1 MGKKVK
7 IAWSYVSGIGA
18 SIFYPPCL
26 LSSLKRTDNNSIKRG
41 VATCPAVLQ
50 YEKRVLVV
58 RSPYTFKIRCN
69 RKDERFLFQPVY
81 PFTQV
86 DEGSI
91 RKLIKFEP
99 TSSWRGKNTPLLQL
113 TLPYVFFADLPVYI
127 NQIEP
132 INIKSSKNWALVQ
145 GRFNI
150 YDWQR
155 PINWSVEWV
164 DTTEDLIIQRG
175 DPLFQLVFETN
186 SPESNIEFIYQD
198 MTDKLR
204 KSLDASTGVTQL
216 VKGTFNISKEYG
228 RKREEN
234 LIE

>member
-26 LSSLKRTDNNSIKRG
+26 LSSLTRTDDRGIKNG

-50 YEKRVLVV
+50 YEQRVLVV
-58 RSPYTFKIRCN
+58 RSPYTFKIRCD
-69 RKDERFLFQPVY
+69 RKNERFLFQPVY

-86 DEGSI
+86 NEGSI

-99 TSSWRGKNTPLLQL
+99 TTSWRGKDIPLLQL
-113 TLPYVFFADLPVYI
+113 TLPYVFFSDVPVYI
-127 NQIEP
+127 NQVDP
-132 INIKSSKNWALVQ
+132 TNTKSSKNWALVQ

-150 YDWQR
+150 YDWHR

-164 DTTEDLIIQRG
+164 ETTNDLIVRRG
-175 DPLFQLVFETN
+175 DPLFQLIFETN
-186 SPESNIEFIYQD
+186 SPESSVEFIYQD

-204 KSLDASTGVTQL
+204 KSVDASTGVTQL
-216 VKGTFNISKEYG
+216 VKGTFNISKEHG
-228 RKREEN
+228 LKRKGK